1 MTQSPRPN
9 RPNSDRRNQQGNRQ
23 QSEQSEQDDIAKK
36 MVRTI
41 QGLKQDG
48 LKAYP
53 IRDLVQNAEDF
64 GNELVRQGLKTNQI
78 RKFLDAVNQ
87 LKAKLVDTSFADI
100 KDETILLK
108 PKLAYAAA
116 RQNAIKPLNQVIS
129 EAIDVVEDEKDF
141 YRLVQLVESIIAYH
155 KAFGGKNQ

>member
-1 MTQSPRPN
+1 MTQPPRPN
-9 RPNSDRRNQQGNRQ
+9 RHSPDRRDQRSNIRQ
-23 QSEQSEQDDIAKK
+23 DEQDDIAQK
-36 MVRTI
+36 MVKTL
-41 QGLKQDG
+41 QALKQDG

-64 GNELVRQGLKTNQI
+64 GHDLVQRGLKTNQI
-78 RKFLDAVNQ
+78 RKFLDAINQ
-87 LKAKLVDTSFADI
+87 LKAKLVDTSFSAI
-100 KDETILLK
+100 KDETVLLK

-116 RQNAIKPLNQVIS
+116 RQDAVKPLNEVIS
-129 EAIDVVEDEKDF
+129 EAIDAVDDEKDF

>member
-9 RPNSDRRNQQGNRQ
+9 RPNSDRRNQQGSRQ
-23 QSEQSEQDDIAKK
+23 QSEQDDTAKK
-36 MVRTI
+36 MVQKI
-41 QGLKQDG
+41 HELKRDG

-53 IRDLVQNAEDF
+53 VRDLVQDAEDF
-64 GNELVRQGLKTNQI
+64 GQELVSQGLKTNQI

-87 LKAKLVDTSFADI
+87 LKAKLIDTSFADI
-100 KDETILLK
+100 KDEAILLK

-129 EAIDVVEDEKDF
+129 EAIDIVEDEKDF
-141 YRLVQLVESIIAYH
+141 SRLVQLVESIIAYH

>member
-1 MTQSPRPN
+1 MTQFPRPN
-9 RPNSDRRNQQGNRQ
+9 RPNSDRRDQQGNRQ
-23 QSEQSEQDDIAKK
+23 QSEQDDIAKK
-36 MVRTI
+36 MVQTI

-64 GNELVRQGLKTNQI
+64 GHELVRQGLKTNQI

-87 LKAKLVDTSFADI
+87 LKAKLVDTSFADV

-129 EAIDVVEDEKDF
+129 EAIDIVEDEKDF

>member
-1 MTQSPRPN
+1 MTQFSRPN
-9 RPNSDRRNQQGNRQ
+9 RPNNDRRNQQDNRQ
-23 QSEQSEQDDIAKK
+23 QNDQSEQNDVVKK
-36 MVRTI
+36 MVQTMR
-41 QGLKQDG
+41 GLKQDG

-53 IRDLVQNAEDF
+53 VRDLVQNAEMF
-64 GNELVRQGLKTNQI
+64 GHELVNQGLKTNQI
-78 RKFLDAVNQ
+78 RKFLDAINQ

-129 EAIDVVEDEKDF
+129 EAIDIVEDEKDF